1 MEDLLANWGKIISQQ
16 QPRNIGGAF
25 WYRAVYKTRRDSIV
39 TMDGAYLYG
48 GRYNTEMVFGALYL
62 SESPEACA
70 AEMRRRPRTPPD
82 YFVGKINVT
91 VQKICDLTD
100 PALLEKLNLEIGN
113 LCEDDWERTQILGN
127 LIRDAGFEG
136 VLVPSAA
143 GNYKNLV
150 LFLDRFTS
158 ESSVELVDVR
168 PLLIDND

>member
-1 MEDLLANWGKIISQQ
+1 MEDLLAHWGRIIGQQKPRKIS
-16 QPRNIGGAF
+16 GAF
-25 WYRAVYKTRRDSIV
+25 WYRAVYKTRRDSIM

-100 PALLEKLNLEIGN
+100 PILLEKLNLEIED
-113 LCEDDWERTQILGN
+113 LCEDDWECTRMLGD

-143 GNYKNLV
+143 GDYKNLV

-158 ESSVELVDVR
+158 ESSVELVDVQ